1 MALAETLNIYK
12 DTINL
17 CKELL
22 RLNTKINKT
31 IRFSQYKTTVDKS
44 FEALDL
50 IRIANSDKETRADN
64 LKIFIRLISE
74 IQSRI
79 LIFTDLR
86 FIAPNQSTLINK
98 LLTKII
104 KQALGWLKT
113 SQKNYKATAI
123 QQS

>member
-50 IRIANSDKETRADN
+50 IRVANSNKKTRADN
-64 LKIFIRLISE
+64 LKIIIRLISE

-79 LIFTDLR
+79 LIFTDLK
-86 FIAPNQSTLINK
+86 FITPNQATVINK

-104 KQALGWLKT
+104 KQALGWLKI
-113 SQKNYKATAI
+113 SQI
-123 QQS
+123 EL